1 MSPRG
6 SMVRELLSVELFF
19 FTSLASFI
27 AMAWRYKNY
36 IAGRNNG
43 LCMHNILRKKHGDLC
58 DFCRREVIFKSSGK
72 LLKTFRRVEIHF
84 YYTCI

>member
-1 MSPRG
+1 MEVWSENCCQSSYFSLLRLQVLSPWLG
-6 SMVRELLSVELFF
+6 DIKII
-19 FTSLASFI
+19 SLGEIMDCACTIFL
-27 AMAWRYKNY
+27 A
-36 IAGRNNG
+36 
-43 LCMHNILRKKHGDLC
+43 KKHGDLC